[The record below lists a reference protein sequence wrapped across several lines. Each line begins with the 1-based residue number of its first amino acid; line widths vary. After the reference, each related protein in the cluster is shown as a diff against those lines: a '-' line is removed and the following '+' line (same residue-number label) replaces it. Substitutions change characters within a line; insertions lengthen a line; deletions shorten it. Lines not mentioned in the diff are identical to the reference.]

1 MSSTLMDQSHANA
14 EERKLRK
21 RLQNR
26 LNQRARI
33 TTGHRLR
40 DENDKHDIARDKNT
54 YQIRRWRIDP
64 NEPHQ
69 KHMGANLH
77 KKSHDLYP
85 TLSTKFI
92 RQSESETD
100 SIPDRIIKPTASAQ
114 SFDPNTALSAD
125 QLLHLIQ
132 FNAYRGLYK
141 NKALLGRTAI
151 SLSPGRD
158 PQRFDESF
166 PTFSVVL
173 PRASDV
179 IVPGSLA
186 PTQSQMRMIHSTWI
200 NTIPFPAM
208 RDNLIKWE
216 GSFNHAEF
224 AMDVV
229 GYLMDSILFPQP
241 EGSFV
246 TELAREGQSIIEE
259 VDQDDEITAHR
270 NGIIIWGEP
279 HRIDSWEAT
288 PGFLRKYAWAMQG
301 CDEWIESSNRWR
313 RIRGEEPLRF
323 SVPLR
328 LR

>member
-1 MSSTLMDQSHANA
+1 MASTLIDKSHANA
-14 EERKLRK
+14 EEQKLRK

-26 LNQRARI
+26 LNQRARR
-33 TTGHRLR
+33 HRLR
-40 DENDKHDIARDKNT
+40 DENDKHDIARDKNV
-54 YQIRRWRIDP
+54 YQIHRWRIDP
-64 NEPHQ
+64 
-69 KHMGANLH
+69 K
-77 KKSHDLYP
+77 
-85 TLSTKFI
+85 
-92 RQSESETD
+92 SESESD
-100 SIPDRIIKPTASAQ
+100 SAPDRIIKPSASVQ

-141 NKALLGRTAI
+141 NKALLGRTTI

-186 PTQSQMRMIHSTWI
+186 PTQSQMQMIHSTWI

-246 TELAREGQSIIEE
+246 TELANEGQSVIEE

-301 CDEWIESSNRWR
+301 CDELIESSNRWR
-313 RIRGEEPLRF
+313 RVRGEEPLRY

-328 LR
+328 LRQPGTGVLQKL